1 MRTSETFSTVAKHLI
16 AAKADFA
23 LARKSGHNKHL
34 GNHYANL
41 DDVLEA
47 ITPSM
52 KDKKLMVIQS
62 TMDKS
67 TDRLMYIETMI
78 LHESGEFMAFEY
90 QMPIEGTK
98 AQQYGS
104 TTSYGRRYALCAVL
118 GISQA
123 DDDAEIAKRT
133 ASDYKKIIANCEDL
147 DALGKIYT
155 DARSKLNPA
164 EWKIAEGDLQK
175 RKAELTAGSRRG
187 FPGAAVKDEPAKEKE
202 EKQEKPGGKAKA
214 NTVDSSTSI
223 ENFN

>member
-1 MRTSETFSTVAKHLI
+1 MRTSEVFSTVAKQLV

-123 DDDAEIAKRT
+123 DDDAELAKRT
-133 ASDYKKIIANCEDL
+133 ASDYKKLVENCEDL
-147 DALGKIYT
+147 ETLGKIHA
-155 DARSKLNPA
+155 DARAKLSPS

-187 FPGAAVKDEPAKEKE
+187 FPGNAAKDEPEQKE
-202 EKQEKPGGKAKA
+202 EPAKQTGAQKKNAVNSA
-214 NTVDSSTSI
+214 TDI
-223 ENFN
+223 ENFS